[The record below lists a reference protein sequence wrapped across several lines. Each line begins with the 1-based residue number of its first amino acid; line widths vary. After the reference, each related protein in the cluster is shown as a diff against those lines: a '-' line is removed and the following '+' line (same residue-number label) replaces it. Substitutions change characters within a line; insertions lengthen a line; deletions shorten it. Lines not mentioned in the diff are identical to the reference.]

1 MYCNVIFLVKFY
13 ELVTLTDDVSTFLG
27 EGKDETN
34 ERQDN
39 SGIANGKLFSYISK
53 TIIQE
58 WINQIQ
64 YLYL

>member
-1 MYCNVIFLVKFY
+1 MMFQF
-13 ELVTLTDDVSTFLG
+13 VSG

-39 SGIANGKLFSYISK
+39 SGIANGKLSSYINN

-58 WINQIQ
+58 WIDHIQ
-64 YLYL
+64 YSYL

>member
-1 MYCNVIFLVKFY
+1 MMFQF
-13 ELVTLTDDVSTFLG
+13 VSG

-39 SGIANGKLFSYISK
+39 SGIANGKLFSYIYRN
-53 TIIQE
+53 ILQE
-58 WINQIQ
+58 WTNHIQ

>member
-39 SGIANGKLFSYISK
+39 SGIANGKLFRYVNK
-53 TIIQE
+53 IILQE
-58 WINQIQ
+58 WTIHIQ
-64 YLYL
+64 YSYL

>member
-1 MYCNVIFLVKFY
+1 MLIFLSKTFKCNIY
-13 ELVTLTDDVSTFLG
+13 DVSIFSG

-39 SGIANGKLFSYISK
+39 SGIANGKLFSYINRN
-53 TIIQE
+53 ILQE
-58 WINQIQ
+58 WTNHIQ